1 MLKILKKNIL
11 LSSSSAYLIANIVS
25 ALAPLALI
33 PILTQYL
40 TPKEYG
46 EASIFQTLISAF
58 LAFIGLSTHLSASRK
73 YYENS
78 SHNEIGRF
86 NFSCLLVVT
95 STTLIA
101 IFLLLTLQ
109 SKLSDS
115 TGLSAQWL
123 LISILVAASTAFI
136 QLRLSL
142 WQVQKKALSY
152 GALQISQSLANLI
165 LSLLLVVVLSQG
177 VDGRMSAHSI
187 TIFIA
192 SAIALLLLKRD
203 GILIPH
209 KPNLHHIKD
218 ILAFG
223 IPLIPHVGGIFLLTS
238 ADRLI
243 ISSRL
248 GLAEAGI
255 YMLAVQISSVVGLI
269 FDAANKAYMPWLYEK
284 LSKNT
289 ISEKIKIVRIN
300 YTCYLVILSGAGIAC
315 FLAPWIIN
323 NLINKTYAQAGAV
336 IGWLIIGQAFSGM
349 YLLVA
354 NHIFYSKNTKVLSV
368 VTISTGILHLTLL
381 VLLIN
386 KLGVEGA
393 AIAFCISMAIRFILT
408 WTTAQIVHPMPWLKT
423 PKNTTK

>member
-1 MLKILKKNIL
+1 M
-11 LSSSSAYLIANIVS
+11 
-25 ALAPLALI
+25 ALI

-336 IGWLIIGQAFSGM
+336 IGWLIIGQA
-349 YLLVA
+349 LVECT
-354 NHIFYSKNTKVLSV
+354 FLSQ
-368 VTISTGILHLTLL
+368 
-381 VLLIN
+381 
-386 KLGVEGA
+386 
-393 AIAFCISMAIRFILT
+393 
-408 WTTAQIVHPMPWLKT
+408 TTYFT
-423 PKNTTK
+423 PKIQKFFQ